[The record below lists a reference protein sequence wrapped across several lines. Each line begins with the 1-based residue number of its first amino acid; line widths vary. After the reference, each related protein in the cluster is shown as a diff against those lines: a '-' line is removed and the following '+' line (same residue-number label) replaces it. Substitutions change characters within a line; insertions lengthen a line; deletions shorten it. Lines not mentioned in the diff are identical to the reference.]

1 MRIVSSRPDQA
12 LEEIDVN
19 NHGPNQGLAASFIDQ
34 ALKEPNMN
42 NPRPTALGMRCL
54 TPVHP

>member
-34 ALKEPNMN
+34 ALK
-42 NPRPTALGMRCL
+42 
-54 TPVHP
+54 